1 MFPREAIEQ
10 KIVES
15 KKKESGKQVNNNNN
29 NAASDPQVSISNAS
43 QSDVP

>member
-15 KKKESGKQVNNNNN
+15 KKKESGKQVNNNKNS
-29 NAASDPQVSISNAS
+29 AASDPHVSISNAS
-43 QSDVP
+43 QSDAP